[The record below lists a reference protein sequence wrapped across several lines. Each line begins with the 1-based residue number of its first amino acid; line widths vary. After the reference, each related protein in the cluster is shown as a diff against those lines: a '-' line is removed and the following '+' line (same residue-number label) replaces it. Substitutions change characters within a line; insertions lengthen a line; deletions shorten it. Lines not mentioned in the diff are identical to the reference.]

1 MSPFV
6 QLRRLIR
13 VLQLMLA
20 TVAGHVLLSGA
31 ALAQSDPDL
40 QIYTVEGTRGYRII
54 WLAEELGIPYE
65 ANFVRGD
72 KEASYELIRR
82 VNPLMPQSPTVVYK
96 GTVMVESAGIIAYL
110 LSQFG
115 EGRLQPDVDS
125 DEYFDYLLWLHFAE
139 GSALP
144 VLFGEARGGR
154 YAGIQA
160 NADQSFVPNTPVV
173 GLVGTRRAMSFI
185 ETHLEE
191 HRYFGGSEFSAAD
204 IMMHFVAE
212 LAPDPNYFALDLSS
226 YPNFAAW
233 EERVEQR
240 PAYQRAMAVALP
252 DNQEC
257 PRLPN
262 CTPVTSGN

>member
-1 MSPFV
+1 MRQISHGIPGSALKIV
-6 QLRRLIR
+6 
-13 VLQLMLA
+13 LA
-20 TVAGHVLLSGA
+20 TLMALQWLVSVD
-31 ALAQSDPDL
+31 ALAQDEPDL
-40 QIYTVEGTRGYRII
+40 RIYTVEGTRGYRII
-54 WLAEELGIPYE
+54 WLAEELGIPYQAVFE
-65 ANFVRGD
+65 RGN
-72 KEASYELIRR
+72 KEGSYDLIRQ

-96 GTVMVESAGIIAYL
+96 GTMMVESGGIIAYL
-110 LSQFG
+110 MSQHSD
-115 EGRLQPDVDS
+115 GRLQPDPDS
-125 DEYFDYLLWLHFAE
+125 EEYFDYLLWLHFAE

-160 NADQSFVPNTPVV
+160 NADRAFVPNAPVV
-173 GLVGTRRAMSFI
+173 GLVGTQRAMAFI
-185 ETHLEE
+185 EAHLEKYP
-191 HRYFGGSEFSAAD
+191 YFGGSEFSAAD

-233 EERVEQR
+233 EKRVEQR

-257 PRLPN
+257 PRLPG
-262 CTPVTSGN
+262 CAPVTAGN